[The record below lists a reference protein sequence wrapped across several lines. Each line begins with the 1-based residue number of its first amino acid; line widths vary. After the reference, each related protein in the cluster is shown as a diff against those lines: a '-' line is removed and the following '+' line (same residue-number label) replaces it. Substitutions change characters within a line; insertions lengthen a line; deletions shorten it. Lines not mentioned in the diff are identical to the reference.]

1 MWGWNIGLV
10 VVPSKWVSF
19 QEEGRDG
26 VTGWTFSQWDLL
38 CTAEEFIWLLTKSL
52 SLFNEKPHKHS
63 NLSVWLLPLIDFCTK
78 SYQLIKHSPNHLTHP
93 QSKYGHHTKKKKIKN
108 WLCMKELSGI
118 LQVSWIIRIRR
129 MNIYS
134 ETLKNTLKPQVL
146 FFSFSEE
153 ACSLK

>member
-26 VTGWTFSQWDLL
+26 VTGWTCSQWDLF
-38 CTAEEFIWLLTKSL
+38 CTVEKFIWLLTKSL
-52 SLFNEKPHKHS
+52 SLFNEKPHKHR
-63 NLSVWLLPLIDFCTK
+63 NLSVWLLPLIDFCAN

-93 QSKYGHHTKKKKIKN
+93 QSKYGHDKKKSRN
-108 WLCMKELSGI
+108 VCMKELSGI
-118 LQVSWIIRIRR
+118 LQVSWIIRIRG